1 MTLVSIAKVLR
12 LITTTCFR
20 PICKNF
26 YNRKLTCIA
35 KLDSIIQSLYYDIY
49 NHSVDYN
56 METGQ
61 VLIISRT
68 ELTQPFLGFTRYKV
82 GISSQ
87 ADF

>member
-12 LITTTCFR
+12 LFTTTCF
-20 PICKNF
+20 ICKDF

-35 KLDSIIQSLYYDIY
+35 KLYSILQSLYYDIY
-49 NHSVDYN
+49 NQGVDYN
-56 METGQ
+56 IETGQ
-61 VLIISRT
+61 VLIISRI

-82 GISSQ
+82 GMSSQ